1 MKFKY
6 KFFIISIILIFLL
19 SVTFVGAAQNDTAIS
34 DDASG
39 SFAVA
44 DDDMQKQPSK
54 RTCSKSLK

>member
-34 DDASG
+34 NDASD
-39 SFAVA
+39 SLAVA
-44 DDDMQKQPSK
+44 DDDMQK
-54 RTCSKSLK
+54 